1 MISIVRR
8 AAPFAMLALLAGA
21 SAALADQRED
31 AEIEAFRTSLAGNYL
46 AGRVAGSDRDAT
58 SAAAYFRAAL
68 RDDPRNPELLER
80 TFLLTLAEGDGDG
93 AMRLAERVVATD
105 PSNRIARLAL
115 AARALRTHNY
125 SSARHHL
132 SQGGK
137 GPLADLTV
145 QLLTGWSWLGSD
157 NKAKA
162 LEAVDKLQGADF
174 FGTFRDYHAGLI
186 ADLGG
191 DKAEATKRLNAALAG
206 DGAALRIV
214 QAAAIFRAQT
224 GDKAGALKALAE
236 LDKSAPRHPVARET
250 REMIEKGGELKRVVK
265 DPSDGAAEVLYGIGG
280 ALARQG
286 GEDLAIVYLQLA
298 LYLEPDHPMALV
310 TLGDLYDQLNQF
322 QQAIDTYQRVPANSA
337 LKRNAEIQSAMDLDR
352 LDKTDEA
359 IGRLKKMIAQSPD
372 DQEAIVALGN
382 VQRSREKFAE
392 AAETYTKA
400 IDLAAPARAAEAAPQ
415 PAAPAPAT
423 PAPEAKPAPEAA
435 APSAA
440 EPAVY
445 HVKAGDTL
453 WKIAESELGD
463 GRRWLELRKLN
474 QTPDAKKVIG
484 RRLRDG
490 EALTVGQSILL
501 PQTAAKAPA
510 QPKPE
515 EKAEAPN
522 AVAAGPAQTPAVEAN
537 QPAGTPPP
545 PDKSNWSLYYVRGIA
560 YERSKQWAKAEAD
573 LKLALDLAPDQA
585 LIMNYLGY
593 SWIDQGVNLDE
604 GMRLIKKA
612 VELKPDDGYI
622 VDSLGWA
629 YFRLGKYED
638 AVREL
643 ERAVELRPQDPVM
656 NDHLGDAYWRVGRRL
671 EARFQWSHAKEL
683 KPEPPELPKIE
694 AKLKDGLPDEQNT
707 NAADA
712 ANKREGG

>member
-1 MISIVRR
+1 
-8 AAPFAMLALLAGA
+8 MLAMLAGA

-46 AGRVAGSDRDAT
+46 AGRVAGSDRDAA

-68 RDDPRNPELLER
+68 RDDPRNAELLER
-80 TFLLTLAEGDGDG
+80 TFLLTLAEGDGDA
-93 AMRLAERVVATD
+93 AMRLAERVVASD
-105 PSNRIARLAL
+105 PANRIARLAL

-174 FGTFRDYHAGLI
+174 FGTFRDYHAGLM

-191 DKAEATKRLNAALAG
+191 DKAEAAKRLNAALAG

-214 QAAAIFRAQT
+214 QAAAIFRAQS
-224 GDKAGALKALAE
+224 GDKAGALKALDDF
-236 LDKSAPRHPVARET
+236 DKAAPRHPIARQT
-250 REMIEKGGELKRVVK
+250 REMIEKGGELKQVVN

-322 QQAIDTYQRVPANSA
+322 QQAIDTYERVPANSA

-359 IGRLKKMIAQSPD
+359 IDRLKKMIAQSPD

-400 IDLAAPARAAEAAPQ
+400 IDLATAAKSAASAPR
-415 PAAPAPAT
+415 PAAPAPVQL
-423 PAPEAKPAPEAA
+423 APEAKPEVAA
-435 APSAA
+435 SAAA

-445 HVKAGDTL
+445 HVKPGDTL

-474 QTPDAKKVIG
+474 QSPDARKVVG

-490 EALTVGQSILL
+490 DALTVGQGLLL
-501 PQTAAKAPA
+501 PHDVAKAPA

-515 EKAEAPN
+515 EKAETPN
-522 AVAAGPAQTPAVEAN
+522 AVATGPAQPPVVEAG
-537 QPAGTPPP
+537 QTPGAPPP
-545 PDKSNWSLYYVRGIA
+545 PDKTNWSLYYVRGIA
-560 YERSKQWAKAEAD
+560 YERSKQWAKAESD
-573 LKLALDLAPDQA
+573 LKLALELAPDQA

-683 KPEPPELPKIE
+683 KPEPAELPKIE
-694 AKLKDGLPDEQNT
+694 AKLKDGLPDEQKT

-712 ANKREGG
+712 TNKREGG